1 MRDQIAT
8 TKRWVIHIESRLICA
23 PDGLNQDAVQRL
35 AAQLATLHQRGIEVV
50 VVSAGATSA
59 CASEINA
66 APLPLHEA
74 QALAAIGQIKLT
86 NAWAKGL
93 ETQGLQS
100 AQILLTQDDLSHR
113 KHYLN
118 ARSTL
123 QVLLKNGAIPVVS
136 ENGTVASHGI
146 RAGDTDSL
154 GALVVN
160 LVQADVYILLTELEG
175 FVTLGSGQPDILI
188 SEAAAGDSHLDRC
201 AHDMT
206 ERFGVDVRSWLRSA
220 RLAARSGAH
229 TIIADGR
236 KAGILDAVAS
246 GTSVGT
252 LLLSDTHPAAS
263 RDRWLSN
270 QLPMRGALE
279 IIAGSYGEV
288 SEASGI
294 TALMI
299 LRVEGVFQRGDMV
312 VCRGPDGA
320 ELARGLVN
328 YSSQE
333 IQRLRGQF
341 IEAFSR
347 QIGYVAEPAI
357 ISHENLV
364 TYTAPE
370 DRRNGLTPP

>member
-1 MRDQIAT
+1 MREERAT

-35 AAQLATLHQRGIEVV
+35 AAQVATLHQRGIEVV
-50 VVSAGATSA
+50 VVSAGATGA
-59 CASEINA
+59 CATQAGDQANGTA
-66 APLPLHEA
+66 VPLHEA

-86 NAWAKGL
+86 NAWAQGL
-93 ETQGLQS
+93 EAHGLQS

-123 QVLLKNGAIPVVS
+123 QVLLKNGAVPVVS

-154 GALVVN
+154 GALIVN
-160 LVQADVYILLTELEG
+160 LVQADTYILLTELEG
-175 FVTLGSGQPDILI
+175 FLSLGAGAEASLSGELI
-188 SEAAAGDSHLDRC
+188 SQAAAGDAHLDRC

-206 ERFGVDVRSWLRSA
+206 EHFGFDVRSWLRSA

-236 KAGILDAVAS
+236 KAGILEAVAS
-246 GTSVGT
+246 GASVGT
-252 LLLSDTHPAAS
+252 LLLSDTNPAAS

-270 QLPMRGALE
+270 QLPMRGVLE
-279 IIAGSYGEV
+279 IIAGSYGEL
-288 SEASGI
+288 SEGGGV

-299 LRVEGVFQRGDMV
+299 LRVEGTFQRGDMV
-312 VCRGPDGA
+312 VCRGPDGV

-341 IEAFSR
+341 VEAFAR
-347 QIGYVAEPAI
+347 QIGYVAESAI

-364 TYTAPE
+364 TYAT
-370 DRRNGLTPP
+370 

>member
-1 MRDQIAT
+1 MREAIAP
-8 TKRWVIHIESRLICA
+8 TKRWVIHIDSCLIA
-23 PDGLNQDAVQRL
+23 TDDGLDIDAIRRL
-35 AAQLATLHQRGIEVV
+35 AAQLATLRQRGIEVV
-50 VVSAGATSA
+50 VVSPGAT
-59 CASEINA
+59 A
-66 APLPLHEA
+66 AYAGPAHGATVALHEA

-86 NAWAKGL
+86 NAWAEGL
-93 ETQGLQS
+93 AANGLQS

-123 QVLLKNGAIPVVS
+123 QVLLDKGVVSVIS

-160 LVQADVYILLTELEG
+160 LVQADVYVLLTEVEGLLIPGSTLEVG
-175 FVTLGSGQPDILI
+175 QTDTFVR
-188 SEAAAGDSHLDRC
+188 EAAAGDATLDRC

-206 ERFGVDVRSWLRSA
+206 ERFGFDMRSWLRSA

-229 TIIADGR
+229 TVIADGR
-236 KAGILDAVAS
+236 TAGVLDAIAS
-246 GTSVGT
+246 GAPVGT
-252 LLLSDTHPAAS
+252 LLTSDTHPTAS
-263 RDRWLSN
+263 RGRWLSN
-270 QLPMRGALE
+270 QLPMRGVLE
-279 IIAGSYGEV
+279 IIAGSYSGV
-288 SEASGI
+288 SDANGI

-312 VCRGPDGA
+312 VCRSADGT

-333 IQRLRGQF
+333 IQKLRGQF
-341 IEAFSR
+341 VEAFSR
-347 QIGYVAEPAI
+347 QIGYVAEPDI

-364 TYTAPE
+364 AYST
-370 DRRNGLTPP
+370 L

>member
-1 MRDQIAT
+1 MRNEIAT
-8 TKRWVIHIESRLICA
+8 TKRWVIHIESRLICTA
-23 PDGLNQDAVQRL
+23 DGLNRDAVQRL
-35 AAQLATLHQRGIEVV
+35 ASQLATLHKRGIEVV
-50 VVSAGATSA
+50 VVSAVATGACVNRPDLT
-59 CASEINA
+59 
-66 APLPLHEA
+66 PLPLHEA

-86 NAWAKGL
+86 NAWAEGL
-93 ETQGLQS
+93 QTHGLQS

-123 QVLLKNGAIPVVS
+123 QVLLRNGAIPVVS

-146 RAGDTDSL
+146 RAGDTDNL

-160 LVQADVYILLTELEG
+160 LVQADLYILLTELEG
-175 FVTLGSGQPDILI
+175 FLALDASLDAQAPGELI
-188 SEAAAGDSHLDRC
+188 FEAAAGDTHLDRY

-206 ERFGVDVRSWLRSA
+206 ERFGFDVRSWLRSA

-236 KAGILDAVAS
+236 KPAILDAVLNGEPA
-246 GTSVGT
+246 GT
-252 LLLSDTHPAAS
+252 LLLSETHPAAS

-270 QLPMRGALE
+270 QLPMRGVLE
-279 IIAGSYGEV
+279 IIAGSHAGV
-288 SEASGI
+288 SDVSGI

-312 VCRGPDGA
+312 VCRGPDGT

-341 IEAFSR
+341 VEAFTR
-347 QIGYVAEPAI
+347 QIGYVAEPEI

-364 TYTAPE
+364 SHPSAE
-370 DRRNGLTPP
+370 H

>member
-1 MRDQIAT
+1 MRNEIAT
-8 TKRWVIHIESRLICA
+8 TKRWVIHVESRLICA
-23 PDGLNQDAVQRL
+23 PEGLNQGAVQRL

-50 VVSAGATSA
+50 VVSAGATGA
-59 CASEINA
+59 CASQAKA
-66 APLPLHEA
+66 APPPLHEA

-93 ETQGLQS
+93 ETHGLQS

-118 ARSTL
+118 ARSTM

-160 LVQADVYILLTELEG
+160 LVQADLYILLTELEG
-175 FVTLGSGQPDILI
+175 FLALNPDQPATLI
-188 SEAAAGDSHLDRC
+188 SEAAAGDAQLDRC

-206 ERFGVDVRSWLRSA
+206 ERLGFDVRSWLRSA

-246 GTSVGT
+246 GASVGT
-252 LLLSDTHPAAS
+252 LLLSDTDPVAS

-270 QLPMRGALE
+270 QLPMRGELE
-279 IIAGSYGEV
+279 IIAGSYGEI
-288 SEASGI
+288 SEGEGV

-341 IEAFSR
+341 VEAFSR

-364 TYTAPE
+364 TVLNP
-370 DRRNGLTPP
+370 

>member
-1 MRDQIAT
+1 MGNEIAT
-8 TKRWVIHIESRLICA
+8 SKRWVIHVESRLICA

-50 VVSAGATSA
+50 VVSAGATGA
-59 CASEINA
+59 CASQTNA

-93 ETQGLQS
+93 ETYGLQS

-160 LVQADVYILLTELEG
+160 LVQADLYILLTELEG
-175 FVTLGSGQPDILI
+175 FLALNPDSPDTLIN
-188 SEAAAGDSHLDRC
+188 EAAAGDAQLDRY

-206 ERFGVDVRSWLRSA
+206 EHFGFDVRSWLRSA

-236 KAGILDAVAS
+236 KASVLDAVAS
-246 GTSVGT
+246 GASVGT
-252 LLLSDTHPAAS
+252 LLLSDTHPVAS

-270 QLPMRGALE
+270 QLPMRGVLE

-288 SEASGI
+288 AEGSGV

-341 IEAFSR
+341 VEAFPR

-364 TYTAPE
+364 TYVAPQ
-370 DRRNGLTPP
+370 